1 MITDTYY
8 HIDITSS
15 EIFMSESRLSN
26 IEIYGSR
33 FRQFPPELMSIQ
45 VLNPYTPH
53 DSQSRQTM
61 FASHISQTLQVSNAT
76 PRFDPTG
83 MEPKY
88 GEYTFKVEM
97 PVDGHIRE
105 CISKYPPMAVT
116 GGVEHINPLT
126 TVIYEYPV
134 GNGLRGFG
142 SLNIEAHHSM
152 HQYFGFR
159 YKPTAAG
166 RELRPGQDIP
176 KGTVF
181 ARSPTINEEGD
192 WMYGFEAN
200 VCVMTVPGV
209 TEDGMVARR
218 GYLEKM
224 KVKAYGTRR
233 VNWGKTHV
241 PLNMY
246 GDDQQYKI
254 FPDIGETI
262 RDDGIIFALRP
273 FNMSTAV
280 MDMHKEALKQTV
292 VGDKPTYIETNA
304 KNAKV
309 INVEVYKGRKNTDR
323 VTLSGMDVQCERYYE
338 RTKAYHRKLLDTY
351 ERLRRENGRNLVLT
365 PELTNLIARAQEL
378 YDKADGRTNHMYMW
392 NDAPLE
398 EWSAIITYEYE
409 LTPTVGFKITG
420 GHGDKVVI
428 VEIWDDEDM
437 PIDDFGVRADF
448 IQDPDGTNR
457 RMNLGRLYQHEF
469 KAMFREVGNHFLK
482 MWGTDKS
489 PENTIR
495 SYNYLLDF
503 YRIISP
509 KFAELAIKRY
519 GEGANANALQHL
531 IKVERFVR
539 KYNHLRIW
547 MPVDTP
553 ISYYDAYLD
562 LRQKYPINISPVT
575 YRPPGCAE
583 PVRTYSSVMISSMYL
598 MMLEKI
604 GNGWSAVASAKVQ
617 HYDIP
622 AKVSSA
628 DKYSTP
634 GKQSPGRITG
644 EGEVRLIYFATGT
657 GEFIA
662 ELFDQNTNRRSHAA
676 ICNRLLTCPQPTN
689 QRQIIDRKL
698 YPRKG
703 GMVIDYLSHMTSCA
717 GFKFERGDASNANKF
732 ERHTTYQY

>member
-1 MITDTYY
+1 
-8 HIDITSS
+8 
-15 EIFMSESRLSN
+15 MSETKALTN
-26 IEIYGSR
+26 LETYGYR

-45 VLNPYTPH
+45 ILNPYTPH

-88 GEYTFKVEM
+88 GQYTFKIEM
-97 PVDGHIRE
+97 PVNGHIRE

-116 GGVEHINPLT
+116 GGIEHINPLT
-126 TVIYEYPV
+126 TVIYEYPL
-134 GNGLRGFG
+134 GNGMRAFG
-142 SLNIEAHHSM
+142 ALNIDAHHSM

-166 RELRPGQDIP
+166 RELRPGLDIP
-176 KGTVF
+176 AGTVF
-181 ARSPTINEEGD
+181 AQSPTINEEGD

-218 GYLEKM
+218 GFLDKM
-224 KVKAYGTRR
+224 KVKAYGTRK
-233 VNWGKTHV
+233 VSWGKTNV
-241 PLNMY
+241 PLNLY
-246 GDDQQYKI
+246 GDDTNYKP

-273 FNMSTAV
+273 FDMATAV
-280 MDMHKEALKQTV
+280 MTMHKDMLKQSMTT
-292 VGDKPTYIETNA
+292 DKPTYIETNA

-309 INVEVYKGRKNTDR
+309 INIEVYKGRRSNDT
-323 VTLSGMDVQCERYYE
+323 VTLSGMNSQCERYYE
-338 RTKAYHRKLLDTY
+338 KTAAYNRKLLDTY
-351 ERLRRENGRNLVLT
+351 DTLRKENGRNLVLT
-365 PELTNLIARAQEL
+365 PELTNIIARAQEL
-378 YDKADGRTNHMYMW
+378 NDQATGRTNHMYMW

-398 EWSAIITYEYE
+398 EWSVIITYEYD

-428 VEIWDDEDM
+428 VQIWNDEDM
-437 PIDDFGVRADF
+437 PIDEFGVRADF

-469 KAMFREVGNHFLK
+469 KAMFREVGNNFLK
-482 MWGTDKS
+482 MWDKDKS
-489 PENTIR
+489 KENTLR
-495 SYNYLLDF
+495 AYNYLLDF
-503 YRIISP
+503 YKIISP
-509 KFAELAIKRY
+509 KFANLAIKRY
-519 GEGANANALQHL
+519 GEGNTADPIKHL
-531 IKVERFVR
+531 IKVERFVKR
-539 KYNHLRIW
+539 YNHLRIW

-553 ISYYDAYLD
+553 ISYYDAYLE
-562 LRQKYPINISPVT
+562 LREKYPINISPVR
-575 YRPPGCAE
+575 YRPEGCKDF
-583 PVRTYSSVMISSMYL
+583 VVTYSNVMISSMYL

-644 EGEVRLIYFATGT
+644 EGEVRLFNFATGT
-657 GEFIA
+657 GEYVA
-662 ELFDQNTNRRSHAA
+662 ELFDQNTNRKSHAI
-676 ICNRLLTCPQPTN
+676 ICRNLLTCPQPTN
-689 QRQIIDRKL
+689 VRQIIDRKQH
-698 YPRKG
+698 PREG
-703 GMVIDYLSHMTSCA
+703 GLVIKYLSHMTGCA
-717 GFKFERGDASNANKF
+717 GFKFVRGDMSNANKF
-732 ERHTTYQY
+732 ERPTTYEY

>member
-1 MITDTYY
+1 
-8 HIDITSS
+8 
-15 EIFMSESRLSN
+15 MSETKTLTN
-26 IEIYGSR
+26 LETYGYR

-45 VLNPYTPH
+45 ILNPYTPH

-88 GEYTFKVEM
+88 GQYTFKIEM
-97 PVDGHIRE
+97 PVNGHIRE

-116 GGVEHINPLT
+116 GGIEHINPLT
-126 TVIYEYPV
+126 TVIYEYPL
-134 GNGLRGFG
+134 GNGMRAFG
-142 SLNIEAHHSM
+142 ALNIDAHHSM

-166 RELRPGQDIP
+166 RELRPGLDIP
-176 KGTVF
+176 AGTVF
-181 ARSPTINEEGD
+181 AQSPTINEEGD

-218 GYLEKM
+218 GFLDKM
-224 KVKAYGTRR
+224 KVKAYGTRK
-233 VNWGKTHV
+233 VSWGKTNV
-241 PLNMY
+241 PLNLY
-246 GDDQQYKI
+246 GDDSNYKP

-273 FNMSTAV
+273 FDLATAV
-280 MDMHKEALKQTV
+280 MGMHKEYLKQPIT
-292 VGDKPTYIETNA
+292 GDKHTYIETNA

-309 INVEVYKGRKNTDR
+309 VNIEVYKGRRSNDT
-323 VTLSGMDVQCERYYE
+323 VTLSGMNSQCERYYE
-338 RTKAYHRKLLDTY
+338 KTAAYNRKLLDTY
-351 ERLRRENGRNLVLT
+351 DTLRKENGRNLVLT
-365 PELTNLIARAQEL
+365 PELTNIIARAQEL
-378 YDKADGRTNHMYMW
+378 NDQATGRTNHMYMW

-398 EWSAIITYEYE
+398 EWSVIITYEYE

-428 VEIWDDEDM
+428 VQIWDDEDM
-437 PIDDFGVRADF
+437 PIDEFGVRADF

-469 KAMFREVGNHFLK
+469 KAMFREVGNNFLR
-482 MWGTDKS
+482 MWEKDKS
-489 PENTIR
+489 KENTLR
-495 SYNYLLDF
+495 AYNYLLDF
-503 YRIISP
+503 YKIISP
-509 KFAELAIKRY
+509 KFADLAIKRY
-519 GEGANANALQHL
+519 GQGNTADPLKHL
-531 IKVERFVR
+531 IKVERFVKR
-539 KYNHLRIW
+539 YNHLRIW

-553 ISYYDAYLD
+553 ISYYDAYLE
-562 LRQKYPINISPVT
+562 LKQKYPINISPVR
-575 YRPPGCAE
+575 YRPEGRDDH
-583 PVRTYSSVMISSMYL
+583 VTTYSNVMISSMYL

-644 EGEVRLIYFATGT
+644 EGEVRLVNFATGT

-662 ELFDQNTNRRSHAA
+662 ELFDQNTNRKSHAA
-676 ICNRLLTCPQPTN
+676 ICNTVLTCFQPTN
-689 QRQIIDRKL
+689 IDQVIDRKKH
-698 YPRKG
+698 PREG
-703 GMVIDYLSHMTSCA
+703 GLVIKYLTHMTGCA
-717 GFKFERGDASNANKF
+717 GFHFVYGDMSNANKF
-732 ERHTTYQY
+732 ERPTTYQY